1 MSNIIEDSN
10 NEIDTKRDILI
21 SKKLSKLLRH
31 KALSL
36 GFKIDENGFV
46 NVNEILQYNEL
57 KSLKTT
63 LNDLKRIVNSN
74 DKKRF
79 KLIEDNNSNEH
90 FISALQGHS
99 ISTINQTFQMIELNK
114 NNDDDWPDFICHGT
128 FRDKLLL
135 IKNSNGLSK
144 MNRNHI
150 HFSFTIPDKFKKFIE
165 IDHENSN
172 KDNYN
177 HDAISGIRSNA
188 NVLLILNIGKI
199 RNSNLKFYK
208 SLNDVILSPGN
219 ENGLINLNYIDK
231 IIDLNNGFITWN
243 DI

>member
-1 MSNIIEDSN
+1 MPNTVEDSN
-10 NEIDTKRDILI
+10 NEINTKRDILI

-36 GFKIDENGFV
+36 GFKIDKNGFV

-57 KSLKTT
+57 KSLKVT

-79 KLIEDNNSNEH
+79 KLISNNDNEF

-99 ISTINQTFQMIELNK
+99 ISNINQTFQMIELDK
-114 NNDDDWPDFICHGT
+114 NNDNDWPDFICHGT
-128 FRDKLLL
+128 FKNKLLL

-150 HFSFTIPDKFKKFIE
+150 HFSFTIPDKFQKFIKN
-165 IDHENSN
+165 ENNNNNNS
-172 KDNYN
+172 YN
-177 HDAISGIRSNA
+177 HNAISGIRSNS
-188 NVLLILNIGKI
+188 NVLLILNIEKI

-208 SLNDVILSPGN
+208 SLNDVILSPGD

-231 IIDLNNGFITWN
+231 IIDLNNGLINWN
-243 DI
+243 DII